1 MTPNAITP
9 AAGGGSTA
17 SRQTPKS
24 RPAGHRARLRKQ
36 TVPRRVSGPAGGAE
50 QARATGSTTR
60 AASSTGGAVAPGHAR
75 PHRRPAVAGRRAG
88 RRRPPPVARC

>member
-50 QARATGSTTR
+50 QARAR
-60 AASSTGGAVAPGHAR
+60 AR
-75 PHRRPAVAGRRAG
+75 PPHGLVDGLGR
-88 RRRPPPVARC
+88 